1 MIGQKTLTNAELI
14 AADITISAWEW
25 EGMRGGASAVL
36 IVSIIMVAM
45 LGVTMRADGEYMRV
59 TRARI
64 NNAACEQHLLSVAFI
79 NALAKTHNLIL
90 HVTAVARSNTD

>member
-45 LGVTMRADGEYMRV
+45 LGVTMRADGEYMQV

-64 NNAACEQHLLSVAFI
+64 NNTARQHLLFVAFI
-79 NALAKTHNLIL
+79 NALPKTHNLIL
-90 HVTAVARSNTD
+90 YVTAVARNNTD